1 MARTVR
7 KIVEPRSR
15 PPRPRHVRGKDA
27 VTTKQVRFI
36 QEFEACGDPDQAALI
51 AGYSDLTPSHKRDID
66 RSMRNATYYQ
76 RTRTR
81 RLASDGTYKAVE
93 AVIAALPNMKHA
105 DMIRAAS
112 ALHKITTTPI
122 EEYAGSD
129 GGMTVDS
136 IAALHD
142 KASATIEG
150 LLAELKVVEGIV
162 EPPPSVWD

>member
-1 MARTVR
+1 MPRLR
-7 KIVEPRSR
+7 KIVT
-15 PPRPRHVRGKDA
+15 PRPTPAGRLRKPDKRGA
-27 VTTKQVRFI
+27 VTSQQLRFLS
-36 QEFEACGDPDQAALI
+36 EFDACGDPDQAALI

-142 KASATIEG
+142 RASATIEG

-162 EPPPSVWD
+162 EPPPSLYD